1 MKRRMT
7 AAAAL
12 ALLGLGGCDKGSS
25 GSATATTASADAAA
39 TATAPPVATT
49 PVATTTPA
57 AAHGLTPLCKNPPA
71 VGGNSLACYA
81 CVERECNAPF
91 NAMVKGCGGYF
102 ACVATCDCNDKS
114 CLMGC
119 VSKMD
124 STCRAAAPPQGQ
136 CEKAHCASACMAHR

>member
-12 ALLGLGGCDKGSS
+12 ALLGLGGCDKGSNS
-25 GSATATTASADAAA
+25 GATAAATASAAAAASATATAVA
-39 TATAPPVATT
+39 TA
-49 PVATTTPA
+49 TPA
-57 AAHGLTPLCKNPPA
+57 AANGLTPLCKNPQA

>member
-7 AAAAL
+7 VVAAL

-25 GSATATTASADAAA
+25 SGATAAA
-39 TATAPPVATT
+39 TASVPAAASATAKAVAS
-49 PVATTTPA
+49 AAPA
-57 AAHGLTPLCKNPPA
+57 AAHGLTPLCKNPQA
-71 VGGNSLACYA
+71 AGGNSLACYA

-91 NAMVKGCGGYF
+91 NAMVKECGGYF
-102 ACVATCDCNDKS
+102 ACVATCDCSDKS
-114 CLMGC
+114 CLLGC

-124 STCRAAAPPQGQ
+124 HTCLAAAPPQGL